1 MWCKIRLSTT
11 VNVTPE
17 VVFVRFRLAGHVAD
31 EDADEINGIPVVVKQ
46 IEGATPKTL
55 PEAVDQI
62 KGRLKSGI
70 VLLAAVNGD
79 KISLVAGITKDLTE
93 RVDAPSL
100 LNHVASQVGGKGGG
114 RPDLARGG
122 GSDVAGLNAALASV
136 PAFLGERL

>member
-1 MWCKIRLSTT
+1 M
-11 VNVTPE
+11 
-17 VVFVRFRLAGHVAD
+17 
-31 EDADEINGIPVVVKQ
+31 
-46 IEGATPKTL
+46 
-55 PEAVDQI
+55 
-62 KGRLKSGI
+62 
-70 VLLAAVNGD
+70 LLAAVNGD